1 MNTSYWNQKIHQA
14 GKPLW
19 GNDESR
25 KYWILKR
32 GNSQK
37 WHRQKKIFPS
47 NSNPRPES
55 CYIKQGALKS
65 LNLLQPDY
73 PHKYFPDNRETMF
86 AFCQPWRDEYYCLAF
101 ADQSNESHTSLLDL
115 LTHKYQI
122 IISNKYMKARFTL
135 IVAIITIMSAATFSQ
150 QTNFSGTW
158 VIREKQ
164 HVTGPEYINAMA
176 KQIKVE
182 QAKDSLIIE
191 TVTDGGEGKDVTSRQ
206 SYALNGKPSFATST
220 ISKRKY
226 TKTLAW
232 SPDKKVLT
240 ITTVFSM
247 PENEK
252 ETDLTRVET
261 WTLSA
266 DGKHLNVDKKSI
278 ETRSETWEVKGAFEK
293 V

>member
-1 MNTSYWNQKIHQA
+1 
-14 GKPLW
+14 
-19 GNDESR
+19 
-25 KYWILKR
+25 
-32 GNSQK
+32 
-37 WHRQKKIFPS
+37 
-47 NSNPRPES
+47 
-55 CYIKQGALKS
+55 
-65 LNLLQPDY
+65 
-73 PHKYFPDNRETMF
+73 
-86 AFCQPWRDEYYCLAF
+86 
-101 ADQSNESHTSLLDL
+101 
-115 LTHKYQI
+115 
-122 IISNKYMKARFTL
+122 MKARFTL
-135 IVAIITIMSAATFSQ
+135 IVAIITFMSAATYSQ

-158 VIREKQ
+158 VIKEKQ

-206 SYALNGKPSFATST
+206 SYALNGKPSFATSAT
-220 ISKRKY
+220 SKRKY

-240 ITTVFSM
+240 ITTIFSM
-247 PENEK
+247 PENEE